1 MSVHVARPEWQLRD
15 EGAFASI
22 CVQLP
27 AGSFIHCES
36 DAVVSMS
43 SNVEVKGKLA
53 GGLLASFARAMFTRE
68 SFFTTEVRST
78 AAPGDVLVA
87 PSDPGGV
94 ALHRMVRG
102 EELTLTSGAYL
113 AGDGGVTV
121 NSDMQNPFSGFTNFS
136 GTGVF
141 LLRASGQG
149 NLALSAYGSII
160 KYTLQPG
167 EKRAVDNGHL
177 VAWSA
182 TMRTQ
187 MVLASRKAGVFG
199 SLTSGE
205 GLHVEFQGPGI
216 VYIQSHKPPQL
227 SDVRHSNRNGGGVP
241 SGNPFIGC
249 VVFIVFA
256 AVVLGFVLALYLM
269 NESLAPSGRASG
281 AHYGEHNG
289 YEL

>member
-1 MSVHVARPEWQLRD
+1 MTRQPEWQLKN

-22 CVQLP
+22 CVHLP

-43 SNVEVKGKLA
+43 SNVEVEGKLA
-53 GGLLASFARAMFTRE
+53 GGLLASMARALFTRE
-68 SFFTTEVRST
+68 SFFTTQVRST
-78 AAPGDVLVA
+78 ARDGDVLVA

-94 ALHRMVRG
+94 ALHRMVARG
-102 EELTLTSGAYL
+102 EDLTLTSGAYL

-121 NSDMQNPFSGFTNFS
+121 SSDMQNPFSGFTNFS

-141 LLRASGQG
+141 LLRASALSGQG
-149 NLALSAYGSII
+149 GYLALSAYGSIM

-182 TMRTQ
+182 NMKTQ
-187 MVLASRKAGVFG
+187 MILASRKAGIFG

-205 GLHVEFQGPGI
+205 GLHVEFQGPGV
-216 VYIQSHKPPQL
+216 VYIQSHKPRQP
-227 SDVRHSNRNGGGVP
+227 SDVRHSNRNGGAS

-249 VVFIVFA
+249 VVFLVFA
-256 AVVLGFVLALYLM
+256 AVVLGFVLAVYFM
-269 NESLAPSGRASG
+269 NESMAPSGRG
-281 AHYGEHNG
+281 PGGGRYG
-289 YEL
+289 YEF